1 MSSIRFIAVGLLG
14 AGVFTAGCAAPSDT
28 DPDAPS
34 DTDPVETAE
43 LPIRR
48 TAVPIG
54 CNGLLP
60 SDFWAPANRTA
71 FQALGKDALADAN
84 DVVVP
89 TALLGTSGGKS
100 VLDYTVRCALSS
112 DQVVYGPDRREFYG
126 SFGFAPEWTE
136 RALTPSEQRW
146 VSACIFQHLNGT
158 GEHVDILLDG
168 NHEAL
173 DGPLDEE
180 PFADFVVHDAT
191 MYGNAFLSGT
201 ITGYA
206 CIDPDLTGELSALSL
221 SCPLDLGLLAWE
233 RLCGHVPTCGIAF
246 LGLCDLTCVK
256 GAAGNQ
262 TCYPLPLL
270 GAILGP
276 LLGPS
281 VPSYSETIQSYVR
294 DSDLLP
300 LYNGCGLL

>member
-1 MSSIRFIAVGLLG
+1 MLSTRFIAVGLLG
-14 AGVFTAGCAAPSDT
+14 AGVFTAGCAAPLDT
-28 DPDAPS
+28 DPVETA

-71 FQALGKDALADAN
+71 FQTLGRAALAGAN
-84 DVVVP
+84 KVVAP
-89 TALLGTSGGKS
+89 TALLGTSGGRS

-112 DQVVYGPDRREFYG
+112 EQVVYGPDGREFHG
-126 SFGFAPEWTE
+126 AFGFAPEWAT
-136 RALTPSEQRW
+136 RALTTSEQRW

-158 GEHVDILLDG
+158 GEHVDILLQG
-168 NHEAL
+168 SHPAL
-173 DGPLDEE
+173 DGPLDEAPYSE
-180 PFADFVVHDAT
+180 FVVHDAT
-191 MYGNAFLSGT
+191 MYGNAFLSGP
-201 ITGYA
+201 IAGYA
-206 CIDPDLTGELSALSL
+206 CIDPDLSGELSALSL
-221 SCPLDLGLLAWE
+221 SCPLDLSLLSLE

-256 GAAGNQ
+256 NVAGDQ

-270 GAILGP
+270 GAVLGP

-281 VPSYSETIQSYVR
+281 VQSYSETIRSEVR

>member
-14 AGVFTAGCAAPSDT
+14 AGVFTAGCAAPPDT

-34 DTDPVETAE
+34 DADPVETAE

-71 FQALGKDALADAN
+71 FQTLGRAPLADAN
-84 DVVVP
+84 KVVVP
-89 TALLGTSGGKS
+89 TALLGTSGGRS

-112 DQVVYGPDRREFYG
+112 DQVVYAPDGRRFYG
-126 SFGFAPEWTE
+126 SFGFAPGWTT
-136 RALTPSEQRW
+136 RALLPSEQRW

-158 GEHVDILLDG
+158 GEHVEILLQG
-168 NHEAL
+168 NHPAL
-173 DGPLDEE
+173 DCSLDEE
-180 PFADFVVHDAT
+180 PYSEFVVHDAT

-201 ITGYA
+201 IAGYA

-221 SCPLDLGLLAWE
+221 SCPLDLGLLSLE

-246 LGLCDLTCVK
+246 LGLCDLTCRK
-256 GAAGNQ
+256 DAAGNQ

-270 GAILGP
+270 GAVLGP
-276 LLGPS
+276 LLGPR
-281 VPSYSETIQSYVR
+281 VQSYSETIQSYVR

>member
-14 AGVFTAGCAAPSDT
+14 AGVFTAGCVAPSDT
-28 DPDAPS
+28 DSDAPS
-34 DTDPVETAE
+34 DADPVETAE

-48 TAVPIG
+48 GAVPIG

-71 FQALGKDALADAN
+71 FRALGQAALADGN
-84 DVVVP
+84 DVVAP
-89 TALLGTSGGKS
+89 TALLGTSGGRS

-112 DQVVYGPDRREFYG
+112 DQVVYGPDGRPFYG
-126 SFGFAPEWTE
+126 HFGFAPEWTE
-136 RALTPSEQRW
+136 RRLTTSEQRW

-158 GEHVDILLDG
+158 GEHVEILLNG
-168 NHEAL
+168 SHPAL
-173 DGPLDEE
+173 DFSHDEE

-201 ITGYA
+201 IAGYA
-206 CIDPDLTGELSALSL
+206 CIAPDLTGELSSLSL
-221 SCPLDLGLLAWE
+221 SCPLDLSLLSLE

-256 GAAGNQ
+256 DAAGNQ
-262 TCYPLPLL
+262 TCNNVPLL
-270 GAILGP
+270 GTLLGP

-281 VPSYSETIQSYVR
+281 FQRYFETIRTDVR

>member
-1 MSSIRFIAVGLLG
+1 MSSIRFIAAGLLG
-14 AGVFTAGCAAPSDT
+14 AGLFTAGCAAPSDT

-48 TAVPIG
+48 HAVPIG

-60 SDFWAPANRTA
+60 SDFWAPANRAA
-71 FQALGKDALADAN
+71 FQALGRAAIVGAKN
-84 DVVVP
+84 VVVP
-89 TALLGTSGGKS
+89 TPLLGTSGGRS

-112 DQVVYGPDRREFYG
+112 EQVVYGPDGRRFYG
-126 SFGFAPEWTE
+126 SFGFAPEWTG
-136 RALTPSEQRW
+136 RGLTTSEQRW

-168 NHEAL
+168 SHPAL
-173 DGPLDEE
+173 ECPSDEE
-180 PFADFVVHDAT
+180 PCAEFVVHDAT
-191 MYGNAFLSGT
+191 MYGNAFLPSA
-201 ITGYA
+201 IAGYA
-206 CIDPDLTGELSALSL
+206 CIDPDLTGELSSLSL
-221 SCPLDLGLLAWE
+221 SCPLDLGLLSLE

-246 LGLCDLTCVK
+246 LGLCDLTCLTDAD
-256 GAAGNQ
+256 GDQ
-262 TCYPLPLL
+262 TCHTLPLGPL
-270 GAILGP
+270 LGP

-281 VPSYSETIQSYVR
+281 YSETIRSYVR

-300 LYNGCGLL
+300 LYPGCGLL

>member
-1 MSSIRFIAVGLLG
+1 MLSTRFIAIGLLG
-14 AGVFTAGCAAPSDT
+14 ACVFTAGCAASSDT
-28 DPDAPS
+28 GPDAPS

-43 LPIRR
+43 LPIRS

-60 SDFWAPANRTA
+60 SDFWAPENRTA
-71 FQALGKDALADAN
+71 LRALGQRALAGAN
-84 DVVVP
+84 DVVAP

-112 DQVVYGPDRREFYG
+112 DQVVHGPDGRAFHG
-126 SFGFAPEWTE
+126 SFGFAPAWTE
-136 RALTPSEQRW
+136 RALTSSEQRW

-158 GEHVDILLDG
+158 GEHVEFLPQG
-168 NHEAL
+168 SHPAL
-173 DGPLDEE
+173 DGPLNEE
-180 PFADFVVHDAT
+180 PYTEFVVHDAT
-191 MYGNAFLSGT
+191 MYGNAFLSGA
-201 ITGYA
+201 IAGYA

-221 SCPLDLGLLAWE
+221 SCPLDLSLLSLE

-246 LGLCDLTCVK
+246 LGLCDLTCLEDVT
-256 GAAGNQ
+256 GNQ
-262 TCYPLPLL
+262 TCHTLPL
-270 GAILGP
+270 LGP
-276 LLGPS
+276 LLGS
-281 VPSYSETIQSYVR
+281 LLGPSYSETIRSEVR